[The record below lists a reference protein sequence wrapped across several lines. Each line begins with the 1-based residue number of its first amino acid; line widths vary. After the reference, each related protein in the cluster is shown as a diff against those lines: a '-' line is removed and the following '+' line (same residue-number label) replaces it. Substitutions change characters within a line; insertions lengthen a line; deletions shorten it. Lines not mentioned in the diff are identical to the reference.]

1 MPICCLSSQVLRR
14 LILKNNPNTFLLQNE
29 KGAFSPSLVKDA
41 FMTAFKK
48 RPGPTRKFILLLV
61 AMILLDRIVDVGV
74 DANEYNYTR
83 TKFEWEMNEYS
94 RYTSIVISAVII
106 GQGLFIP
113 LVDYIKPNEVLLMT
127 ILLATIVSRYVIQ
140 AFAVS
145 GWMFYVGA
153 FVFVFGSYSMS
164 IEKSLLTQCVSD
176 NELGKI
182 FAFNAALENFG
193 PLGASQVYASVW
205 KVRLFLSIYKREIRL

>member
-1 MPICCLSSQVLRR
+1 MT
-14 LILKNNPNTFLLQNE
+14 TFR
-29 KGAFSPSLVKDA
+29 
-41 FMTAFKK
+41 K
-48 RPGPTRKFILLLV
+48 RPGPTRQFILLLIS
-61 AMILLDRIVDVGV
+61 MILFDRIVDVGV

-94 RYTSIVISAVII
+94 QYSSIVISAIII

-113 LVDYIKPNEVLLMT
+113 LVAYFKPNEVLLMS
-127 ILLATIVSRYVIQ
+127 ILLATVLARYVIQ

-145 GWMFYVGA
+145 GMMFYIGA
-153 FVFVFGSYSMS
+153 FVFILGSYHMS

-176 NELGKI
+176 HELGKI
-182 FAFNAALENFG
+182 FALNAALENFG

-205 KVRLFLSIYKREIRL
+205 KVRLLKFTKYYLKDHSKVFAYTAHENKS

>member
-1 MPICCLSSQVLRR
+1 MLGFFDRCRHVITTVGN
-14 LILKNNPNTFLLQNE
+14 INTFLLQND
-29 KGAFSPSLVKDA
+29 KGAFSPSHVKDA
-41 FMTAFKK
+41 FMTTFKK
-48 RPGPTRKFILLLV
+48 RPGPTRQFILLLIS
-61 AMILLDRIVDVGV
+61 MILFDRIVDVGV

-94 RYTSIVISAVII
+94 QYSSIVISAIII

-113 LVDYIKPNEVLLMT
+113 LVAYFKPNEVLVMT
-127 ILLATIVSRYVIQ
+127 ILLGTVLSRYVIQ

-145 GWMFYVGA
+145 GMMFYIGA
-153 FVFVFGSYSMS
+153 FVFILGSYHMS

-176 NELGKI
+176 HELGKI
-182 FAFNAALENFG
+182 FALNAALENFG

-205 KVRLFLSIYKREIRL
+205 KVRQ

>member
-1 MPICCLSSQVLRR
+1 MYCLCNASKL
-14 LILKNNPNTFLLQNE
+14 
-29 KGAFSPSLVKDA
+29 
-41 FMTAFKK
+41 FMGTA
-48 RPGPTRKFILLLV
+48 V

-94 RYTSIVISAVII
+94 QYSSIVISAIII

-113 LVDYIKPNEVLLMT
+113 LVAYFKPNEVLLMS
-127 ILLATIVSRYVIQ
+127 ILLATVLARYVIQ

-145 GWMFYVGA
+145 GMVFYIGA
-153 FVFVFGSYSMS
+153 FVFILGSYHMS

-205 KVRLFLSIYKREIRL
+205 KVR

>member
-1 MPICCLSSQVLRR
+1 MPILCFSSQVLKL
-14 LILKNNPNTFLLQNE
+14 LILNNNTNTFLLQNK
-29 KGAFSPSLVKDA
+29 KGAFSPSLVKDS

-48 RPGPTRKFILLLV
+48 RPGPTRKFILLLI

-94 RYTSIVISAVII
+94 QYTSIVISAVII

-113 LVDYIKPNEVLLMT
+113 LVDYIKPNEVFLMT
-127 ILLATIVSRYVIQ
+127 ILLGTIVSRYVIQ

-205 KVRLFLSIYKREIRL
+205 KVR